1 MTVAVTVATRH
12 TSSRQSFMVSNLVGK
27 HWSKYQLDTQ
37 CPPRTQHPVPSTPF
51 PIPTNHTP

>member
-1 MTVAVTVATRH
+1 
-12 TSSRQSFMVSNLVGK
+12 MVSNLVGK